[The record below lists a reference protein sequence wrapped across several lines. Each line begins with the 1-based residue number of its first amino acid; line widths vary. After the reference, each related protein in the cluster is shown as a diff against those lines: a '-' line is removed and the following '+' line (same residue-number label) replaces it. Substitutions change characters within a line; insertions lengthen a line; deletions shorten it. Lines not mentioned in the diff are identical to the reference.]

1 MALHVFSFPFYRI
14 WSFGPSETYTIFASK
29 LCSRDRWLFHH
40 MKGRWRL
47 RWAFWRIAGSGQA
60 VQCDAFHLLLA
71 RQRES
76 PLRARRGRPY
86 VDRLQ
91 YVWLLFIGGWK
102 SRAVV
107 WARVDMG
114 FLACATRCGAAN
126 RQLGGVLPPSL
137 CAWRRRDVPIVHENG
152 VICAP
157 SVRLVRASA
166 LG

>member
-1 MALHVFSFPFYRI
+1 MELRSGIFC
-14 WSFGPSETYTIFASK
+14 FASK
-29 LCSRDRWLFHH
+29 QYSRDRWLFHH
-40 MKGRWRL
+40 MNGRWRL
-47 RWAFWRIAGSGQA
+47 RWAFWRIAGSEQA
-60 VQCDAFHLLLA
+60 GQCDAFHLLLA

-76 PLRARRGRPY
+76 PLRAGTSRPY

-102 SRAVV
+102 RGAVV
-107 WARVDMG
+107 WAGVDMG
-114 FLACATRCGAAN
+114 FLACATAPPTAN
-126 RQLGGVLPPSL
+126 RQQGGVLPPSL